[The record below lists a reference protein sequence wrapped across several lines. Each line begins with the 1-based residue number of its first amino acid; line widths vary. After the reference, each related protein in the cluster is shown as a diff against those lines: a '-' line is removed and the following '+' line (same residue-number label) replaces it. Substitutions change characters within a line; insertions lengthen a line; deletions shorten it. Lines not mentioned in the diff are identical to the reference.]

1 MKTKKDWNFG
11 ELDWRRL
18 GLSLG
23 ISVLGMLALTAL
35 CAWLMDRETV
45 SRDWE
50 NYLAALILLLSGFA
64 GALTARSRE
73 DRWKGPLVVAGG
85 FWLVLLTINAL
96 LFGGDLSG
104 AGATALA
111 ILGGSGAGMLLGGG
125 GKRRSG
131 SRRKYR
137 RR

>member
-1 MKTKKDWNFG
+1 MKAKKDWNFG

-50 NYLAALILLLSGFA
+50 NYLAALILLLCAVAAALVFA
-64 GALTARSRE
+64 VRKCCRALPGR
-73 DRWKGPLVVAGG
+73 
-85 FWLVLLTINAL
+85 
-96 LFGGDLSG
+96 
-104 AGATALA
+104 
-111 ILGGSGAGMLLGGG
+111 
-125 GKRRSG
+125 
-131 SRRKYR
+131 
-137 RR
+137 